1 MAGGRERPG
10 VPVRARAE
18 SCTAAG
24 TARNLNSG
32 VNNNHGSSDSGK
44 ISYSH
49 GFITILLAGI
59 RFNAIEIEPS
69 GY

>member
-1 MAGGRERPG
+1 MDLQI
-10 VPVRARAE
+10 AE
-18 SCTAAG
+18 KS
-24 TARNLNSG
+24 RI
-32 VNNNHGSSDSGK
+32 V
-44 ISYSH
+44 I